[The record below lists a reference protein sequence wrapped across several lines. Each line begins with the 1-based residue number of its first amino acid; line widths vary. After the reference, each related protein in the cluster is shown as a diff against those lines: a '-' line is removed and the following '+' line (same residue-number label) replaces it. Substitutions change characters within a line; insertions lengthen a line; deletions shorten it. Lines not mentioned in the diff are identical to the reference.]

1 MKELLKSKTIILFIV
16 IVLGV
21 IFLSTDYNV
30 RLEEENS
37 ILDEN
42 YISMN
47 LK

>member
-1 MKELLKSKTIILFIV
+1 MKELLKSKTIILFVV
-16 IVLGV
+16 IVLGAT
-21 IFLSTDYNV
+21 FLSTDYNV

-37 ILDEN
+37 ILDDN